1 MMSSLEWNM
10 GGWVEETQHDGEEI
24 PESYS
29 WETRFT
35 YTSSKVGDRW
45 LVYGISTDVETDVFD
60 EEGSIEA
67 QKEMFGEVPSN
78 DLMNDD
84 R

>member
-1 MMSSLEWNM
+1 
-10 GGWVEETQHDGEEI
+10 
-24 PESYS
+24 
-29 WETRFT
+29 
-35 YTSSKVGDRW
+35 
-45 LVYGISTDVETDVFD
+45 VFD